1 MVFFLWQFLEMYVLP
16 LYLSCDVL
24 AATDHD
30 VKLLGL
36 RDELHGGVVHDHLV
50 ELNVGVE
57 GGHVLAALK
66 EQAVAEL
73 HDVCLVYSGD
83 LNANNK
89 ICYFVHMISDST
101 FFLPFLVA

>member
-1 MVFFLWQFLEMYVLP
+1 MVNVPP

-24 AATDHD
+24 AATHHD

-36 RDELHGGVVHDHLV
+36 GDELHGGVVHDHLV
-50 ELNVGVE
+50 ELDVGVE
-57 GGHVLAALK
+57 SGHVLAALK

-89 ICYFVHMISDST
+89 ICYFVHMISDMT
-101 FFLPFLVA
+101 V